1 MEREPKPTSRYR
13 RAMQSLGRKAWFAA
27 IGRRLSRFD
36 AWLYRRSNG
45 RLGITGPGGAAYP
58 AMLLT
63 TTGRRTGR
71 PRTTPVMYLSD
82 GPRLVIS
89 CENFG
94 QQRAAAWPF
103 NLEADPRAEVQIGSR
118 IAPYVARRASAEEV
132 ELYWPSFLRI
142 WPAHE
147 SYLAR
152 SGVRKMFVLEPPPPY

>member
-1 MEREPKPTSRYR
+1 MEEQRPPTSPYR
-13 RAMQSLGRKAWFAA
+13 RAMRWLGRKSWFAA
-27 IGRRLSRFD
+27 IGRRLSPFD

-45 RLGITGPGGAAYP
+45 RLGITGPGGAVYP

-71 PRTTPVMYLSD
+71 RRTTPVMYLSD
-82 GPRLVIS
+82 GPKLIIS

-103 NLEADPRAEVQIGSR
+103 NLDADPRAEVQIGSR
-118 IAPYVARRASAEEV
+118 LATYVARRATAQEIER
-132 ELYWPSFLRI
+132 YWPRFLQI

-147 SYLAR
+147 SYLSR
-152 SGVRKMFVLEPPPPY
+152 SGVRKMFVLEPSPPS